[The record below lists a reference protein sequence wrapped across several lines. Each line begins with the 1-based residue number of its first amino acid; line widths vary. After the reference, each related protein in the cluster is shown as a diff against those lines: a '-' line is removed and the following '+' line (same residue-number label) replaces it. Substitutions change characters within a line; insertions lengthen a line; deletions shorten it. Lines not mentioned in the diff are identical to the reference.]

1 MVYSPLTQAAL
12 FLVQTAFGLYA
23 AVVLLR
29 LLFQAMDVD
38 FRNPLSQFVYKATQP
53 LVAPLRRVLPW
64 RARIEPALVV
74 VLLLVHL
81 IEVYVLSAIRG
92 YVPGLA
98 GAVLMATAQALA
110 LLALTLSAVLIV
122 RAIASWVVASGG
134 GYNPM
139 LRLLDELTEPLLAP
153 LRRIIPPTGG
163 FDWSVLIALVLIQ
176 LANILL
182 VQPFIVLAARIMVQG
197 L

>member
-1 MVYSPLTQAAL
+1 MVYSPLTQAGL

-23 AVVLLR
+23 ALVLLR

-53 LVAPLRRVLPW
+53 VLKPLRRALPM
-64 RARIEPALVV
+64 RARVEPALVV
-74 VLLLVHL
+74 LLLLVKL
-81 IEVYVLSAIRG
+81 LEVYALSGLRG
-92 YVPGLA
+92 YLPGLI
-98 GAVLMATAQALA
+98 GALLMAVAQSLA
-110 LLALTLSAVLIV
+110 LLMLTLSALLIV
-122 RAIASWVVASGG
+122 RAIASWVVAAGA

-139 LRLLDELTEPLLAP
+139 LSLLEQLTEPLLAP
-153 LRRIIPPTGG
+153 LRRIIPPLGG
-163 FDWSVLIALVLIQ
+163 MDFSVLLALVAVQ
-176 LANILL
+176 LVNILL

>member
-1 MVYSPLTQAAL
+1 MVYSPLTQAGL

-23 AVVLLR
+23 ALVLLR

-53 LVAPLRRVLPW
+53 VLRPLRLALPM
-64 RARIEPALVV
+64 RARVEPALVV
-74 VLLLVHL
+74 LLLLVQVL
-81 IEVYVLSAIRG
+81 EVYALSGLRG
-92 YVPGLA
+92 YLPGLI
-98 GAVLMATAQALA
+98 GALLMAVAQSLS
-110 LLALTLSAVLIV
+110 LLTLTLSALLIV
-122 RAIASWVVASGG
+122 RAIASWVVAAGG

-139 LRLLDELTEPLLAP
+139 LRLLEQLTEPLLAP
-153 LRRIIPPTGG
+153 LRRIIPPLGG
-163 FDWSVLIALVLIQ
+163 MDFSVLLALVAVQ
-176 LANILL
+176 LVNILL

>member
-1 MVYSPLTQAAL
+1 MVYSPLTQAGL

-23 AVVLLR
+23 ALVLLR

-53 LVAPLRRVLPW
+53 VLKPLRRVLPM

-74 VLLLVHL
+74 LLLLVKL
-81 IEVYVLSAIRG
+81 LEVYALSGLRG
-92 YVPGLA
+92 YLPGLI
-98 GAVLMATAQALA
+98 GALLMAVAQSLA
-110 LLALTLSAVLIV
+110 LLMLTLSALLIV
-122 RAIASWVVASGG
+122 RAIASWVVAAGA

-139 LRLLDELTEPLLAP
+139 LSLLEQLTEPLLAP
-153 LRRIIPPTGG
+153 LRRIIPHLGG
-163 FDWSVLIALVLIQ
+163 MDFSVLLALVAVQ
-176 LANILL
+176 LVNILL